1 MINTILRGGIM
12 PNQYASE
19 DVLLLI
25 VSLVIACIVIRKI
38 FEDVLWKCH
47 SELAPRQIHYLRY
60 L

>member
-1 MINTILRGGIM
+1 M

-25 VSLVIACIVIRKI
+25 VSLVIAFIVIRKI